1 VDTQKIAEERIEILF
16 SEAEE
21 KESKDPELAERY
33 VEIARNIGEKA
44 QVSIPSDLKK
54 RFCSSCGAYLKP
66 GKNCTVRID
75 SEKNLIKYRCGEC
88 GEEDRYGF

>member
-1 VDTQKIAEERIEILF
+1 MGTQKIAEERIEILF
-16 SEAEE
+16 SEADE
-21 KESKDPELAERY
+21 KFGEDSRLADRY

-44 QVSIPSDLKK
+44 QISITSDLKK
-54 RFCSSCGAYLKP
+54 RFCSSCDSYLKP